1 MYRLAPVALFCR
13 KLSCFSIRPV
23 CLLPRPSPAS
33 ELNLLAP
40 AIPIRISSSFAR
52 QLLPVAITL
61 VVMMDGWSVLL
72 ALKADPQS
80 LSFLSDL
87 SLFVPMNW
95 ARW

>member
-1 MYRLAPVALFCR
+1 LLRTGHWPAGDSNLSLFP
-13 KLSCFSIRPV
+13 FS
-23 CLLPRPSPAS
+23 RPSPAF
-33 ELNLLAP
+33 EFKLLAP